1 MSMIALSNTIALL
14 ARWSA
19 TGFGDAHAMK
29 HRTPRSLPRSW
40 LSRTAIGPATSPN
53 ALTHSRNRHR
63 LGPNRIT
70 ASPAAAAKSP

>member
-1 MSMIALSNTIALL
+1 MSRIALSNTIALL

-19 TGFGDAHAMK
+19 TGCGDARAMK

-53 ALTHSRNRHR
+53 ALTHRRDRQR
-63 LGPNRIT
+63 LGPDRT
-70 ASPAAAAKSP
+70 AANHAAAA